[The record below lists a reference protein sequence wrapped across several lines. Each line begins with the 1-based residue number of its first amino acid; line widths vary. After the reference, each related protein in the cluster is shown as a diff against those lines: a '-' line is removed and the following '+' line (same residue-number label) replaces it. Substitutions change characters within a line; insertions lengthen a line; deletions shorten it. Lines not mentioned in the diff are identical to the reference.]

1 MMKKEITLLFIFF
14 AASSVG
20 AFGQSHY
27 QKGTVLVNAGV
38 SVGTFG
44 YGYGLYGSSGGFL
57 PFIANL
63 EYSIDEMFAVGPY
76 AGIYSRTYKY
86 LNYQDRFTA
95 LSFGGRGT
103 LHASSLLN
111 EHLDMSINEEKLDIY
126 ATVIIGFESRS
137 WNFDSDYDGDP
148 YYDNEVSF
156 DFGTIVGIRYSFNP
170 SYGLFVEAGHG
181 SFGIGTLGVSAR
193 F

>member
-1 MMKKEITLLFIFF
+1 MKNVFTFLLIFF
-14 AASSVG
+14 GASSVG
-20 AFGQSHY
+20 AFAQSQY
-27 QKGTVLVNAGV
+27 QKGDILVNAGL

-57 PFIANL
+57 PVTANL
-63 EYSIDEMFAVGPY
+63 EYSINELFAVGPY

-86 LNYQDRFTA
+86 LTYKDRFTA

-103 LHASSLLN
+103 LHASGLLN
-111 EHLDMSINEEKLDIY
+111 EHLDMSINEEKLDLY
-126 ATVIIGFESRS
+126 ATVIMGFESRS
-137 WNFDSDYDGDP
+137 WNFDSAYEGDH
-148 YYDNEVSF
+148 YYGNEVSF

-170 SYGLFVEAGHG
+170 SFGVFFEAGRG

-193 F
+193 L